1 MFSRGDWR
9 FPIKLIVPDI
19 NIQLVGLA
27 GSGRRSS
34 LFQITEKFIV
44 DVKERIARVE
54 GEAAN
59 VEAET
64 KKVADRHAA
73 MIWAFG
79 NQFDFHST
87 LAIYREGRAKAE
99 KDCATVSAE
108 IEEVCKKREAI
119 RLVESFLF

>member
-27 GSGRRSS
+27 GRRSS

-59 VEAET
+59 VEAEA
-64 KKVADRHAA
+64 KKVTDRHAA

-87 LAIYREGRAKAE
+87 LAIYREGRTKAE

-108 IEEVCKKREAI
+108 IDEVCKKREAI

>member
-27 GSGRRSS
+27 VRRSS

-59 VEAET
+59 VEAEA

-79 NQFDFHST
+79 SQFDFHST
-87 LAIYREGRAKAE
+87 LAIYREGRIKAE
-99 KDCATVSAE
+99 KDCATTSAE
-108 IEEVCKKREAI
+108 IDEVCKKREAI